1 MRRKVAAVAAPTNQ
15 SLGRFDKSF
24 LIHMIKD
31 FFVVL
36 VIVSILEFG
45 LKAGKVYWDYVSDG
59 ENQARAVAEELADNV
74 ESIMLNE
81 GGPVAARTMY
91 PILDKNWQDLG
102 YEIGIVP
109 SEATVRA
116 IEENFGYS
124 PQGIPMNQMSEGENK
139 SATVS
144 IHASSYCLSCHTEA
158 KIGDELG
165 YVVVRNYLDR
175 DFAIWWEDVRLTLG
189 LAVGKIVLHSILL
202 FLILRSR
209 MEPLLRL
216 RAVVSALSKAYSNLD
231 QRAEVKTADEFGV
244 LARDLNVFLDRISGV
259 VAELDTVLNRVV
271 DVNDDIVQVQGDLRA
286 QIDGVVSNT
295 RALER
300 GAMLSA
306 KREPR
311 LSKEWFDAMKRSV
324 ADLDASLVAA
334 PDAEEAKTILE
345 TLSSVITGAE
355 AQIATSERM
364 YGELAELGDE
374 AEGLK
379 GAMAEMTR
387 LEERLK
393 AVIENGRVLVQRL
406 RPTTKTE

>member
-1 MRRKVAAVAAPTNQ
+1 MAAPTNDT
-15 SLGRFDKSF
+15 LGRFDKSF

-59 ENQARAVAEELADNV
+59 ENQALAVAEELADNV

-91 PILDKNWQDLG
+91 PILNKNWQDLG

-109 SEATVRA
+109 SDGTVQA
-116 IEENFGYS
+116 IAQNFGYT
-124 PQGIPMNQMSEGENK
+124 PQGIPVNIMSDGEHK
-139 SATVS
+139 AATVS
-144 IHASSYCLSCHTEA
+144 IRASSFCLSCHTQA
-158 KIGDELG
+158 QVGDELG
-165 YVVVRNYLDR
+165 YVVVRNYLGR
-175 DFAIWWEDVRLTLG
+175 DFALWWEDVRLTLG
-189 LAVGKIVLHSILL
+189 LGVGKIVLHSILL
-202 FLILRSR
+202 FLILRAR

-259 VAELDTVLNRVV
+259 VAELDSVLHRVV
-271 DVNDDIVQVQGDLRA
+271 DVNDDIVQVQGDLRG
-286 QIDGVVSNT
+286 QIDGVVTNT

-300 GAMLSA
+300 GAMLTA

-311 LSKEWFDAMKRSV
+311 LSEEWFEAMKRSV
-324 ADLDASLVAA
+324 VDLDVALDDA
-334 PDAEEAKTILE
+334 PNREEAATLLE
-345 TLSSVITGAE
+345 TLRSVITGAE
-355 AQIATSERM
+355 AQIAASERM

-374 AEGLK
+374 AEALK
-379 GAMAEMTR
+379 GSMAEMTR

-406 RPTTKTE
+406 RPSVEG